1 MLTDCR
7 IAELQCK
14 EVVNLCD
21 GCRLGY
27 VSDVVVDICSG
38 RLVALVVPGKNAMFS
53 WITKEEDYVIPW
65 DKIEKIGDDIIL
77 VRFDKQQTQEKCDCK
92 PHRFRF

>member
-1 MLTDCR
+1 MQTNCR

-21 GCRLGY
+21 GCRFGY

-38 RLVALVVPGKNAMFS
+38 KLIAIVVPAKSSVMSFL
-53 WITKEEDYVIPW
+53 IKEEEYVIPW
-65 DKIEKIGDDIIL
+65 EDIEKIGDDIIL
-77 VRFDKQQTQEKCDCK
+77 VRFNRPQQVHCERKDR
-92 PHRFRF
+92 RFRF

>member
-1 MLTDCR
+1 MLTNCR

-27 VSDVVVDICSG
+27 VSDVVVDICNG
-38 RLVALVVPGKNAMFS
+38 RLVSIVVPSRNGVMS
-53 WITKEEDYVIPW
+53 LLVKEEEYVISW
-65 DKIEKIGDDIIL
+65 EDIEKIGDDIIL
-77 VRFDKQQTQEKCDCK
+77 VRFNK
-92 PHRFRF
+92 PQMQSRCERKEHRFRF